1 MVQVQEGSA
10 IVYRNGEK
18 VREIAHDGRWPK
30 NQSNTT
36 LVVRPNPFG
45 RAVVASMWRIR
56 MINDSISEEW
66 VRESYLDGSN
76 NQMKKN

>member
-1 MVQVQEGSA
+1 VVQVQEGSA

-18 VREIAHDGRWPK
+18 VTEIAHDGRWAK
-30 NQSNTT
+30 NQTNTT

-56 MINDSISEEW
+56 MINDSVSEEW
-66 VRESYLDGSN
+66 VRESY
-76 NQMKKN
+76 

>member
-1 MVQVQEGSA
+1 MQEGSA